1 MQASGEGSGG
11 ATAGAVH
18 PPAKCAADMKMRLSI
33 STFIAAFGLVL
44 ALGFGA
50 VVLTSA
56 YALRELKV
64 GGPLYDKIK
73 LGNDLVADILPP
85 PEYVLEAYLEATL
98 ALRTPKDLDTHV
110 KKLAQLK
117 KDYEDRKTFW
127 IGSALQPDLKSLL
140 VERSDGE
147 VQKFWQ
153 ALEAELIPALRSG
166 DMAKA
171 DAAYAR
177 LAEAYAAHR
186 AVIDTLVD
194 KANKLNADMEATAAT
209 QDRSISIVVW
219 TVSGIVLAL
228 VVAGMSGLVI
238 GVVRPLSRMTGLMRR
253 IAEGDPSADIS
264 YSERGDEIG
273 AMAGALSIFKTNA
286 LENASL
292 RDKQERDRLAAEE
305 HKKRAMLDMADVI
318 ERETET
324 SVEAAA
330 GASRQVEAVAAGLSK
345 LAEELSTD
353 AQSVAAASEQS
364 LSNAQTVSS
373 AAEQLSSAIR
383 EISSQVA
390 RASTIT
396 KSAVTEREKAKNT
409 MLSLSAAVD
418 KIAEVSNL
426 IGGIAEQTNLLALN
440 ATIEAARAGDAGRGF
455 AVVAAEVKSLSDQT
469 AKSTEEISRLIG
481 EVQTTT
487 QATVDV
493 VEGIGSQISEIDEVA
508 ASIAAA
514 MEEQHAATQEISRSV
529 QSSARAA
536 RDVSSKIGNVGR
548 DAGMVN
554 DRAAE
559 VRNAIGSVATGLTS
573 LRATLVKAVRTAT
586 AEADRRQSPRLKSSL
601 AIKVVDDR
609 KGVVKADLVDISEG
623 GAWIRFDPEPGIGDR
638 GVMEFSGFDGRVQ
651 YRVRAR
657 DKDALHV
664 EFDPGQNREAFLA
677 WFRRTFAR
685 QAA

>member
-1 MQASGEGSGG
+1 
-11 ATAGAVH
+11 
-18 PPAKCAADMKMRLSI
+18 MKMRLSI
-33 STFIAAFGLVL
+33 SAFIAAFGLVL
-44 ALGFGA
+44 ALGFAA

-98 ALRTPKDLDTHV
+98 AQRDAKNADAHV
-110 KKLAQLK
+110 QKLVQLK

-127 IGSALQPDLKSLL
+127 SGSALEPELKSLL

-147 VQKFWQ
+147 ARKFWR
-153 ALEAELIPALRSG
+153 ALEAELIPALRAG

-177 LAEAYAAHR
+177 VTEAYAAHR
-186 AVIDTLVD
+186 TVIDALVE
-194 KANKLNADMEATAAT
+194 KANKLNSDMEATAAAE
-209 QDRSISIVVW
+209 DRSISAIVWAV
-219 TVSGIVLAL
+219 TGIVLAV
-228 VVAGMSGLVI
+228 VVAGLLGLVM
-238 GVVRPLSRMTGLMRR
+238 GVVRPLTRMTGVMRL
-253 IAEGDPSADIS
+253 IAQGELSADIP

-273 AMAGALSIFKTNA
+273 AMAGALGIFKTNA
-286 LENASL
+286 LENNNL
-292 RDKQERDRLAAEE
+292 RDRQDRDRTEAE
-305 HKKRAMLDMADVI
+305 HTKKRAMLNMADVI
-318 ERETET
+318 ERETGT

-330 GASRQVEAVAAGLSK
+330 SASRQVEAVASGLSD
-345 LAEELSTD
+345 LAHELSAD

-364 LSNAQTVSS
+364 LANAQTVSA

-396 KSAVTEREKAKNT
+396 KSAVTGREKAKNT
-409 MLSLSAAVD
+409 MLSLSKAVD

-529 QSSARAA
+529 QSSASAA

-559 VRNAIGSVATGLTS
+559 VRSAIGGVATSLTS
-573 LRATLVKAVRTAT
+573 LRATLVKAVRTTT
-586 AEADRRQSPRLKSSL
+586 AEADRRQSPRLKSNLS
-601 AIKVVDDR
+601 IKVVDDR
-609 KGVVKADLVDISEG
+609 KGAVKADLVDISEG
-623 GAWIRFDPEPGIGDR
+623 GAWIRFDPEPGIGDH
-638 GVMEFSGFDGRVQ
+638 GMMELNGFDGTVP
-651 YRVRAR
+651 YHVRAR

-664 EFDPGQNREAFLA
+664 EFELGQNREAFLA
-677 WFRRTFAR
+677 WFTRSFAR

>member
-1 MQASGEGSGG
+1 
-11 ATAGAVH
+11 
-18 PPAKCAADMKMRLSI
+18 MKMRLSI
-33 STFIAAFGLVL
+33 SAIIAVFGLVL

-50 VVLTSA
+50 VVMTSA

-64 GGPLYDKIK
+64 GGPLYSKIK

-98 ALRTPKDLDTHV
+98 ALRNPKNADEHV

-127 IGSALQPDLKSLL
+127 AGSALEPDLKTLL
-140 VERSDGE
+140 VDRSDAE
-147 VQKFWQ
+147 VRKFWQ
-153 ALEAELIPALRSG
+153 AAEGELVPALRAG
-166 DMAKA
+166 DMTKA

-177 LAEAYAAHR
+177 LSGAYAAHR
-186 AVIDTLVD
+186 AFIDVLVE
-194 KANKLNADMEATAAT
+194 KANKLNSDIEAQAAD
-209 QDRSISIVVW
+209 QDRSISVVVW
-219 TVSGIVLAL
+219 TVAGIVLAL
-228 VVAGMSGLVI
+228 VVGGMTGLVM

-253 IAEGDPSADIS
+253 IATGELSADIP
-264 YSERGDEIG
+264 YSQRGDEIG
-273 AMAGALSIFKTNA
+273 AMARALSIFKKNA
-286 LENASL
+286 LENGEL
-292 RDKQERDRLAAEE
+292 RDKQERDRAEAE
-305 HKKRAMLDMADVI
+305 QVKKKAMLEMADVI
-318 ERETET
+318 ERETGT

-330 GASRQVEAVAAGLSK
+330 GASRQVEAVASGLSD
-345 LAEELSTD
+345 LAHELSSD

-364 LSNAQTVSS
+364 LANAQTVS
-373 AAEQLSSAIR
+373 AASEQLSSAIR

-396 KSAVTEREKAKNT
+396 KSAVTGREKAKST
-409 MLSLSAAVD
+409 MMSLTKAVD

-487 QATVDV
+487 QATIDV
-493 VEGIGSQISEIDEVA
+493 VEGIGSQIAEIDEVA

-529 QSSARAA
+529 HSSADAA
-536 RDVSSKIGNVGR
+536 RDVSAKIGNVGK

-559 VRNAIGSVATGLTS
+559 VRSAIGNVASSLTA
-573 LRATLVKAVRTAT
+573 LKATLVKVVRTT
-586 AEADRRQSPRLKSSL
+586 TTEADRRQSPRLRSSL
-601 AIKVVDDR
+601 PIKVVDNR
-609 KGVVKADLVDISEG
+609 KGPVKADLVDISEG
-623 GAWIRFDPEPGIGDR
+623 GAWFRFQPEGSIGDR
-638 GVMEFSGFDGRVQ
+638 GVMEFSGFDGSVA
-651 YRVRAR
+651 YEVRGR

-664 EFDPGQNREAFLA
+664 EFEPGQNREAFLS

>member
-1 MQASGEGSGG
+1 
-11 ATAGAVH
+11 
-18 PPAKCAADMKMRLSI
+18 MKTRLSI
-33 STFIAAFGLVL
+33 SAIIAVFGLVL

-64 GGPLYDKIK
+64 GGPLYSKIK

-98 ALRTPKDLDTHV
+98 ALRNPKNADEHV

-127 IGSALQPDLKSLL
+127 AGSALEPDLKTLL
-140 VERSDGE
+140 VDRSDAE
-147 VQKFWQ
+147 VRKFWQ
-153 ALEAELIPALRSG
+153 AAEGELVPALRAG
-166 DMAKA
+166 DMTKA

-177 LAEAYAAHR
+177 LSGAYAAHR
-186 AVIDTLVD
+186 AFIDVLVE
-194 KANKLNADMEATAAT
+194 KANKLNSDIEAQAAD
-209 QDRSISIVVW
+209 QDRSISVVVW
-219 TVSGIVLAL
+219 TVAGIVLAL
-228 VVAGMSGLVI
+228 VVGGMTGLVM

-253 IAEGDPSADIS
+253 IATGELSADIP
-264 YSERGDEIG
+264 YSQRGDEIG
-273 AMAGALSIFKTNA
+273 AMARALSIFKNNA
-286 LENASL
+286 LENGEL
-292 RDKQERDRLAAEE
+292 RDKQERDRTEAEQV
-305 HKKRAMLDMADVI
+305 KKRAMLDMAEVI
-318 ERETET
+318 ERETGT

-330 GASRQVEAVAAGLSK
+330 GASRQVEAVASGLSD
-345 LAEELSTD
+345 LAHELSSD

-364 LSNAQTVSS
+364 LANAQTVS
-373 AAEQLSSAIR
+373 AASEQLSSAIR

-396 KSAVTEREKAKNT
+396 KSAVTGREKAKST
-409 MLSLSAAVD
+409 MMSLTKAVD

-487 QATVDV
+487 QATIDV
-493 VEGIGSQISEIDEVA
+493 VEGIGSQIAEIDEVA

-529 QSSARAA
+529 HSSADAA
-536 RDVSSKIGNVGR
+536 RDVSAKIGNVGK

-559 VRNAIGSVATGLTS
+559 VRGAIGNVASSLTA
-573 LRATLVKAVRTAT
+573 LKATLVKVVRTT
-586 AEADRRQSPRLKSSL
+586 TTEADRRQSPRLRSSL
-601 AIKVVDDR
+601 PIKVVDDR
-609 KGVVKADLVDISEG
+609 KGPVKADLVDISEG
-623 GAWIRFDPEPGIGDR
+623 GAWFRFQPEGSIGDR
-638 GVMEFSGFDGRVQ
+638 GVMEFSGFDGSVA
-651 YRVRAR
+651 YEVRGR

-664 EFDPGQNREAFLA
+664 EFEPGQNREAFLS

>member
-1 MQASGEGSGG
+1 
-11 ATAGAVH
+11 
-18 PPAKCAADMKMRLSI
+18 MKMRLSI
-33 STFIAAFGLVL
+33 SAIIAAFGLVL

-85 PEYVLEAYLEATL
+85 PEYVLEAYLESTL
-98 ALRTPKDLDTHV
+98 ALRNPKNADAHV
-110 KKLAQLK
+110 QKLTQLK

-127 IGSALQPDLKSLL
+127 SSSALEPDLKSLL
-140 VERSDGE
+140 VERSDAE
-147 VQKFWQ
+147 VRKFWQ
-153 ALEAELIPALRSG
+153 AAEGELIPALRAG

-171 DAAYAR
+171 ETAYGR
-177 LAEAYAAHR
+177 LTESYGAHR
-186 AVIDTLVD
+186 ALIDALVE
-194 KANKLNADMEATAAT
+194 KANKLNSDMEATAAS
-209 QDRSISIVVW
+209 QDRSISVVVW
-219 TVSGIVLAL
+219 TVAGIVLVL
-228 VVAGMSGLVI
+228 VVAGLSGLVI
-238 GVVRPLSRMTGLMRR
+238 GVVRPLVRMTGLMRR
-253 IAEGDPSADIS
+253 IARGELSTDIP
-264 YSERGDEIG
+264 YFERGDEIG
-273 AMAGALSIFKTNA
+273 AMARALAVFKTNA
-286 LENASL
+286 SENASL
-292 RDKQERDRLAAEE
+292 RDKQERDRAAAEDQ
-305 HKKRAMLDMADVI
+305 KKRAMLDMADVI
-318 ERETET
+318 ERETGT

-330 GASRQVEAVAAGLSK
+330 GASRQVEAVAAGLSD
-345 LAEELSTD
+345 LAHELSSD
-353 AQSVAAASEQS
+353 AQAVAAASEQS
-364 LSNAQTVSS
+364 LANAQTVSA
-373 AAEQLSSAIR
+373 AAEQLSAAIR

-396 KSAVTEREKAKNT
+396 KSAVSGREKAKNT
-409 MLSLSAAVD
+409 MGSLSKAVD

-487 QATVDV
+487 QATVDA
-493 VEGIGSQISEIDEVA
+493 VEGIGSQISEIDGVA

-529 QSSARAA
+529 AASASAA
-536 RDVSSKIGNVGR
+536 RDVSSKIGNVGK

-559 VRNAIGSVATGLTS
+559 VRSAIGNVASSLS
-573 LRATLVKAVRTAT
+573 ALRATLVKVVRTT
-586 AEADRRQSPRLKSSL
+586 TTEADRRRSPRIRTSL
-601 AIKVVDDR
+601 PIKVIDAR
-609 KGVVKADLVDISEG
+609 KGAVKADLVDLSEG
-623 GAWIRFDPEPGIGDR
+623 GAWFRFDPEPGIGDR
-638 GVMEFSGFDGRVQ
+638 GVLQFDGFDGDIPYQ
-651 YRVRAR
+651 VRAR
-657 DKDALHV
+657 EKDAVHV
-664 EFDPGQNREAFLA
+664 AFELGDKRESFAA
-677 WFRRTFAR
+677 WFRSSFAR